1 MASRDGAVA
10 RALAFFDGNGFRD
23 RLADLVAI
31 PSTSQDP
38 ATMPMCNATWTMRSV
53 LGCERLGF
61 TVAIHPNPRSGF
73 GPILTAE
80 RHRGPHAAD
89 RSDLRPRRYGSGLED
104 QWHLA

>member
-10 RALAFFDGNGFRD
+10 RALAFFDSNGFRD

-38 ATMPMCNATWTMRSV
+38 DHEADVQRYVEGAMRPW
-53 LGCERLGF
+53 LERLGF
-61 TVAIHPNPRSGF
+61 EVAIHPNPSSGF

-80 RHRGPHAAD
+80 RHEGASLPTV
-89 RSDLRPRRYGSGLED
+89 LTYGYGKGY
-104 QWHLA
+104 